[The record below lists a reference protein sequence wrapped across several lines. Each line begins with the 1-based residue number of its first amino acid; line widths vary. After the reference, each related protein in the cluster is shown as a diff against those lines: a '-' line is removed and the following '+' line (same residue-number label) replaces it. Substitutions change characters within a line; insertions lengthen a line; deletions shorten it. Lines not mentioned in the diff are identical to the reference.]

1 MSFSDAILSVLDPV
15 DTWVWYVAFVFLVG
29 FGLFAT
35 IKGKG
40 LQIFRLGEAAK
51 VAFTGIREKKGKH
64 VISSFQAFCVS
75 MGARIGVG
83 NIAGVAAALVM
94 GGPGAIFWMWIFAII
109 GAATSFVENTIGQIF
124 KEKKGDG
131 YFYGGPAYYV
141 KNGLKKPKF
150 AIFMALLIIV
160 TYGLCFVGQQVNQ
173 ASAAIR
179 TAFSIPG
186 ELILETGALNV
197 GMLVIALALTVLVA
211 VIVFGGIKRVAKVST
226 WMVPA
231 MAMLWLLLALV
242 LILVNFTQVS
252 AVIETIFSYAFGVQ
266 SFVGGGFGMMVM
278 WGLKRG
284 GFSNEAGIGSIPN
297 VSSSA
302 HVQHPVKQGLMQSLG
317 VLIDTVVVCSATAFV
332 LIMYTNVAYA
342 GYAFTAEQQAA
353 LNGSP
358 LVAEALS
365 ASFLGQ
371 AAPYIL
377 AVFLLVFAFS
387 SAIGYYSM
395 SEANVRFITEK
406 PGAILAIRLVIV
418 LMAFGSCIWSMTL
431 AWTLV
436 DIFQALMGIF
446 NVGILIFLAK
456 FAFQA
461 LNDYLNQKADGVEE
475 PVFDPKC
482 LSCQDGITCWPSKEP
497 VDEPNEG
504 MK

>member
-1 MSFSDAILSVLDPV
+1 
-15 DTWVWYVAFVFLVG
+15 
-29 FGLFAT
+29 
-35 IKGKG
+35 
-40 LQIFRLGEAAK
+40 
-51 VAFTGIREKKGKH
+51 
-64 VISSFQAFCVS
+64 
-75 MGARIGVG
+75 
-83 NIAGVAAALVM
+83 
-94 GGPGAIFWMWIFAII
+94 
-109 GAATSFVENTIGQIF
+109 
-124 KEKKGDG
+124 
-131 YFYGGPAYYV
+131 
-141 KNGLKKPKF
+141 
-150 AIFMALLIIV
+150 MALLIIV

-284 GFSNEAGIGSIPN
+284 VFSNEAGIGSIPN